1 MQKSELHTSAAR
13 RKGTF
18 DMWQPRY
25 AERGIATFPVRFIER
40 NGKVDKVP
48 AVCGYMRLGLRAS
61 TELTRKFADADGIG
75 FALGSRNKIAVVDVD
90 TADENVVADVFDLYG
105 PSPLV
110 ARSPSGGHHVYY
122 QHNGRQHR
130 PSVIPSGR
138 NAALRW
144 MCSATASSWRPRAAA
159 PRAPMSS
166 CRAISTIYCG

>member
-1 MQKSELHTSAAR
+1 MQKSESHTSAAR

-75 FALGSRNKIAVVDVD
+75 FALGSRNRIAVVDVD

-110 ARSPSGGHHVYY
+110 A
-122 QHNGRQHR
+122 
-130 PSVIPSGR
+130 IPSGR

-166 CRAISTIYCG
+166 CRAILTTYCA